1 MAEQKMSA
9 AERHY
14 IKAVDAWNDSLAT
27 GTIEEQR
34 QAKQRLAVAR
44 RKWRKARVTVGTVA
58 KPETL
63 RVNKGKKG

>member
-1 MAEQKMSA
+1 MSA

-14 IKAVDAWNDSLAT
+14 IKAVDAWNDALDS

-34 QAKQRLAVAR
+34 QAKQRLTVAR
-44 RKWRKARVTVGTVA
+44 RKWRKARATTGTVA

-63 RVNKGKKG
+63 RVKGKKG